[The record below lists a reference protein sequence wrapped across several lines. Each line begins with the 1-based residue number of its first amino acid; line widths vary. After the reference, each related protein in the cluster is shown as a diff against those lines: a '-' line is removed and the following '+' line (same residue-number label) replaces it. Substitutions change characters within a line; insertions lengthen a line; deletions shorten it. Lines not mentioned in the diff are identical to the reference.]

1 VTAANNLAI
10 KGRPP
15 RTVMSGEAS
24 PHRRPLGRPP
34 GGILS
39 AEKITAAAFT
49 LINECGYQGLT
60 MAALARDLNV
70 SKSALYNHVTCKQ
83 DVLRLLEEH
92 LISQVNISCFRN
104 SHWEE
109 AIQSW
114 ALSYRDVF
122 AKHTPL
128 VPIIAILPVTDAPKT
143 LAMYEEVSTWLLK
156 AGFPEDHIIPI
167 IAALEAFIFGAAF
180 DVNAPEGIFNPGR
193 LAHHAPSFTAA
204 QAHHASGGSTERPS
218 DTAFRLGLGA
228 FTRGLS
234 DLRV

>member
-60 MAALARDLNV
+60 MAALARGLNV

-167 IAALEAFIFGAAF
+167 IAALEAFISAQ
-180 DVNAPEGIFNPGR
+180 PSTSTRPKEYSNPVAWPITPQTSQPRKLTTPPAG
-193 LAHHAPSFTAA
+193 APSGLPTPLSGS
-204 QAHHASGGSTERPS
+204 ASEPLPGG
-218 DTAFRLGLGA
+218 
-228 FTRGLS
+228 
-234 DLRV
+234 